1 MTLAEILTAAKQL
14 TISDQVRLI
23 IELLQGLIS
32 RTLASFHPKTSSQPN
47 TLVAYLSTLTPLN
60 IDFPNID
67 EGLLPLEDDID
78 L

>member
-14 TISDQVRLI
+14 TIADQVRLI
-23 IELLQGLIS
+23 IKILQELIF
-32 RTLASFHPKTSSQPN
+32 RILASFQPKTSSQPN
-47 TLVAYLSTLTPLN
+47 TLIAYLSTLTPLD
-60 IDFPNID
+60 IEFPHID